1 MYANELLD
9 AYKKAKNYIQDK
21 QIAHDLNLQPSMIS
35 KMRTGIRYVSDE
47 EAIFLAENAGIDPEI
62 ALLGCHADRNENPR
76 IKALWES
83 IAKKQ
88 NGLGLRTISMLCG
101 GLVVSVNQFNE
112 LVSQC
117 VLGLLMV
124 NVAINSNAYKTSA
137 FGSFINE
144 SKRNDKEFCFS

>member
-1 MYANELLD
+1 MYANELLN

-35 KMRTGIRYVSDE
+35 KIRTGIRYVSDE

-62 ALLGCHADRNENPR
+62 ALLGIHADRNENPR

-101 GLVVSVNQFNE
+101 GLAVSISQFNE
-112 LVSQC
+112 AVSYFALC
-117 VLGLLMV
+117 ML
-124 NVAINSNAYKTSA
+124 
-137 FGSFINE
+137 
-144 SKRNDKEFCFS
+144 C